1 MVSYLVDD
9 KSTYFISY
17 SGLSFVGSLPSEV
30 GLMNNLLFLGLDY
43 NQLTGSLPSE
53 LGLLTDMAYL
63 SLTTNA
69 LHGKLPGGCPYDV
82 R

>member
-1 MVSYLVDD
+1 MTKLHTLFLTLD
-9 KSTYFISY
+9 
-17 SGLSFVGSLPSEV
+17 SFVGSLPSV
-30 GLMNNLLFLGLDY
+30 LGLMNNLLFFALEY

-63 SLTTNA
+63 SLNTNA